1 MGKKNKS
8 ADLQIASFMEN
19 VKTNV
24 RPADDADSPIDSIP
38 SVGDEQDEEDNLNVE
53 STESEPQIQ
62 EKDEPVVRRGRPKKS
77 KAIVR
82 NTQKIIKFDD
92 ALCAE
97 MAMVRALNKISM
109 QDIVYVATVRFM
121 KEYFPKGK
129 ATKEGLELLREEIKT
144 LNGKEE

>member
-8 ADLQIASFMEN
+8 ADLPIASFMEN
-19 VKTNV
+19 IKTNV
-24 RPADDADSPIDSIP
+24 RPADDADTPIDSIP
-38 SVGDEQDEEDNLNVE
+38 SVGNEQDEEVKQNLE
-53 STESEPQIQ
+53 GTESEPQVQ
-62 EKDEPVVRRGRPKKS
+62 EKDETVVRRGRPKKS

-97 MAMVRALNKISM
+97 MAMVRALNKIPM

-129 ATKEGLELLREEIKT
+129 ATKEGLELLREELKT
-144 LNGKEE
+144 LNGNED